1 MNRAFFIWFSVIV
14 LSVTTWTSTG
24 WSYPWM
30 IRHEYTGCATCHED
44 PSGGFLLTPYG
55 RAQTQT
61 LLSSLGHGPPGDEVD
76 RRSQFLW
83 GAMTLPEFLN
93 VGFSGRYM
101 YSYLKPQGS
110 AGRGKSVWM
119 QADLRGKV
127 TAGDWEMAGSLGY
140 SHEGAQAA
148 FVTSRPK
155 DNLVSR
161 EFWVGYAIDTEQK
174 IRLGRMYLPFGLRT
188 IEHYLYVRNVTQ
200 TDLDSQQQY
209 GLSYFHQGETFRYEV
224 MAVLGNYQLRPDTY
238 RRRGYSGYFEY
249 VVRPRLAVGVSS
261 LATYQGTDELKEV
274 SGAVLRGAHGAF
286 MRWAPTS
293 DLALMSEW
301 DIVHSI
307 PTSNGDPVWG
317 LVGNVQADWEFVR
330 GLHGV
335 LTPELYV
342 SRLGAATSDTGYRGW
357 LTAAWYAYPHVD
369 LRADTLFAKDPLI
382 GKYAMVLGQ
391 IHVSL

>member
-1 MNRAFFIWFSVIV
+1 
-14 LSVTTWTSTG
+14 
-24 WSYPWM
+24 M

-61 LLSSLGHGPPGDEVD
+61 LLSTFGRGPEGDEVD

-101 YSYLKPQGS
+101 YSYLKPRGGD
-110 AGRGKSVWM
+110 GRGKHVWM
-119 QADLRGKV
+119 QADLRAKI
-127 TAGDWEMAGSLGY
+127 TAGDWEVAGSLGY

-148 FVTSRPK
+148 YLTSRPR

-161 EFWVGYAIDTEQK
+161 EFWLGYALDDARK
-174 IRLGRMYLPFGLRT
+174 LRVGRMYLPFGVRSV
-188 IEHYLYVRNVTQ
+188 EHYLYVRNVTR

-209 GLSYFHQGETFRYEV
+209 GVSYFHQGESFRYEV
-224 MAVLGNYQLRPDTY
+224 MAVLGNYQMRPDTY

-249 VVRPRLAVGVSS
+249 ILRPRLAVGVSS
-261 LATYQGTDELKEV
+261 LATYQGTDELREV
-274 SGAVLRGAHGAF
+274 RGAVVRGAHGPF
-286 MRWAPTS
+286 MRWAPFPS
-293 DLALMSEW
+293 LALMSEW
-301 DIVHSI
+301 DFVHAI
-307 PTSNGDPVWG
+307 PPSGGDSVLG
-317 LVGNVQADWEFVR
+317 LVGAVQADWEFVR

-335 LTPELYV
+335 VTPELYL
-342 SRLGAATSDTGYRGW
+342 SQLGSAQAETGYRGW

-369 LRADTLFAKDPLI
+369 LRADTLFAKDPFI

-391 IHVSL
+391 VHLSL